1 MLKMNHKI
9 CTKVISK
16 ITFSSVANTYCNWF
30 TVMEIGLYKYIL
42 SEQLRG
48 IVAEPHKWCGT
59 DFLDLASLDPLWNT
73 PSWDIKNGILEK
85 FFLHSGGLAQLIF

>member
-1 MLKMNHKI
+1 MGKSKMTLKNR
-9 CTKVISK
+9 ISY
-16 ITFSSVANTYCNWF
+16 VD
-30 TVMEIGLYKYIL
+30 GP
-42 SEQLRG
+42 LRG

>member
-1 MLKMNHKI
+1 M
-9 CTKVISK
+9 
-16 ITFSSVANTYCNWF
+16 F
-30 TVMEIGLYKYIL
+30 
-42 SEQLRG
+42 LRG

>member
-1 MLKMNHKI
+1 MPTYGI
-9 CTKVISK
+9 
-16 ITFSSVANTYCNWF
+16 ITVLNS
-30 TVMEIGLYKYIL
+30 
-42 SEQLRG
+42 LRG

-85 FFLHSGGLAQLIF
+85 NFLAQWGVGTADFLNFNKNHKIDPLWDFCF

>member
-1 MLKMNHKI
+1 MEKI
-9 CTKVISK
+9 AKNNISRATT
-16 ITFSSVANTYCNWF
+16 IRQVRA
-30 TVMEIGLYKYIL
+30 L
-42 SEQLRG
+42 LRG

>member
-1 MLKMNHKI
+1 MTQNIVQYSSPFILQVHKLKQTN
-9 CTKVISK
+9 
-16 ITFSSVANTYCNWF
+16 
-30 TVMEIGLYKYIL
+30 IL
-42 SEQLRG
+42 LRG

>member
-1 MLKMNHKI
+1 MSKKEKRQNS
-9 CTKVISK
+9 KVPKFDLVRNIRDISLDFALG
-16 ITFSSVANTYCNWF
+16 IF
-30 TVMEIGLYKYIL
+30 
-42 SEQLRG
+42 LRG

-85 FFLHSGGLAQLIF
+85 IFLHSGGLAQLIF

>member
-1 MLKMNHKI
+1 MNKI
-9 CTKVISK
+9 CFKFICIIHNPLAWK
-16 ITFSSVANTYCNWF
+16 INKRVVLNKS
-30 TVMEIGLYKYIL
+30 LYTGKNVKN
-42 SEQLRG
+42 LRG

>member
-1 MLKMNHKI
+1 MQNPAKFHRIKLNFKDLRD
-9 CTKVISK
+9 TDTFYKV
-16 ITFSSVANTYCNWF
+16 
-30 TVMEIGLYKYIL
+30 
-42 SEQLRG
+42 LRG

-85 FFLHSGGLAQLIF
+85 FSCTVGGWHS

>member
-1 MLKMNHKI
+1 MLFCDSYGISSAEGVINHLI
-9 CTKVISK
+9 Y
-16 ITFSSVANTYCNWF
+16 F
-30 TVMEIGLYKYIL
+30 
-42 SEQLRG
+42 LRG

>member
-1 MLKMNHKI
+1 MLAKI
-9 CTKVISK
+9 ISK
-16 ITFSSVANTYCNWF
+16 
-30 TVMEIGLYKYIL
+30 YISL
-42 SEQLRG
+42 GSTRVQTHQLLRNDTWEVIRHLRG

>member
-1 MLKMNHKI
+1 MI
-9 CTKVISK
+9 
-16 ITFSSVANTYCNWF
+16 
-30 TVMEIGLYKYIL
+30 IL
-42 SEQLRG
+42 FHVEVKSGYEVEFLRG

>member
-1 MLKMNHKI
+1 MELCKKEIKI
-9 CTKVISK
+9 
-16 ITFSSVANTYCNWF
+16 F
-30 TVMEIGLYKYIL
+30 LYQSFLIL
-42 SEQLRG
+42 ARHPILRD
-48 IVAEPHKWCGT
+48 IVAEAHKWCGT

>member
-1 MLKMNHKI
+1 MCGLTAVLSTKLAAEGISCNIVAGTYIVIILYRLASHPAKI
-9 CTKVISK
+9 
-16 ITFSSVANTYCNWF
+16 A
-30 TVMEIGLYKYIL
+30 
-42 SEQLRG
+42 LRG

>member
-1 MLKMNHKI
+1 MFG
-9 CTKVISK
+9 TKWVSHEE
-16 ITFSSVANTYCNWF
+16 TGENLVP
-30 TVMEIGLYKYIL
+30 
-42 SEQLRG
+42 LRG

-73 PSWDIKNGILEK
+73 LSWDIKNGILEK

>member
-1 MLKMNHKI
+1 
-9 CTKVISK
+9 
-16 ITFSSVANTYCNWF
+16 
-30 TVMEIGLYKYIL
+30 MEVH
-42 SEQLRG
+42 LRG

-85 FFLHSGGLAQLIF
+85 FFLHSGGLAQLIFQILQKTTKLTHCGTFAYDT

>member
-1 MLKMNHKI
+1 
-9 CTKVISK
+9 
-16 ITFSSVANTYCNWF
+16 
-30 TVMEIGLYKYIL
+30 MEACYAVFQ
-42 SEQLRG
+42 SMTTLRG

>member
-1 MLKMNHKI
+1 MDKE
-9 CTKVISK
+9 SK
-16 ITFSSVANTYCNWF
+16 HSGGAEKKCQAIDNR
-30 TVMEIGLYKYIL
+30 
-42 SEQLRG
+42 LRG

>member
-1 MLKMNHKI
+1 MSKDFKSNK
-9 CTKVISK
+9 KISK
-16 ITFSSVANTYCNWF
+16 EFKSN
-30 TVMEIGLYKYIL
+30 
-42 SEQLRG
+42 EQISQNKINKRHIRG

>member
-1 MLKMNHKI
+1 MPLKATHTIQK
-9 CTKVISK
+9 
-16 ITFSSVANTYCNWF
+16 
-30 TVMEIGLYKYIL
+30 L
-42 SEQLRG
+42 SFEPLHYTLDKTLRG